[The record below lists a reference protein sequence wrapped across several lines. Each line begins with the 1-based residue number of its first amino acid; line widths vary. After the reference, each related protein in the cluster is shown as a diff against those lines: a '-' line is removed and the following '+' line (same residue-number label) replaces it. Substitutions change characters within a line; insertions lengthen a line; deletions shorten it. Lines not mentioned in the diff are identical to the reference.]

1 MSGAKSASNILS
13 VASPKREDVVPT
25 VGGTLPKQAVV
36 ERTLVHVY
44 ATSKTATVVVAALA
58 GVHHGEQGVQ

>member
-44 ATSKTATVVVAALA
+44 ATSKAATVVVATLA
-58 GVHHGEQGVQ
+58 GVHHSEQGVQ

>member
-36 ERTLVHVY
+36 ERTLLHVY
-44 ATSKTATVVVAALA
+44 ATSKAATVVVATLA
-58 GVHHGEQGVQ
+58 GVHHSEQGVQ